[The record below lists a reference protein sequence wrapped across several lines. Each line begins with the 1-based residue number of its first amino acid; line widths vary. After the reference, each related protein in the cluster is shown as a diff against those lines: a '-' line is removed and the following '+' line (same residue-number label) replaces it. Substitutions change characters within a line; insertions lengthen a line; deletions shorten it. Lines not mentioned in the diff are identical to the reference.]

1 MNPEIT
7 QRIKR
12 FMSDKATN
20 EAIFSAIQKT
30 FLKAKPSEDISL
42 KAARFIALELL
53 TEAWRDLNH
62 IRNTDTT
69 PTESSNV
76 GL

>member
-20 EAIFSAIQKT
+20 EAIFTAIQKT
-30 FLKAKPSEDISL
+30 FLKAKSSEDISL
-42 KAARFIALELL
+42 KAARFMALELL
-53 TEAWRDLNH
+53 TDAWRDLNH
-62 IRNTDTT
+62 IKDADQT
-69 PTESSNV
+69 PTEGKQI